1 MKALLPLALLVSMVP
16 ASIHAQ
22 EKPTEEFLLE
32 LYEYCVEEYGSA
44 TENRDAD
51 VLLCINE
58 DLEYNDMVKFKSMAE
73 LKKALGNRINSQNN
87 TGV

>member
-51 VLLCINE
+51 ILLCVNE
-58 DLEYNDMVKFKSMAE
+58 DLEYNDMTKFENLAKV
-73 LKKALGNRINSQNN
+73 KKALGNRLGPQSNA
-87 TGV
+87 GV